1 MTRFADA
8 LPWAETPERQNPF
21 VFVVGCP
28 RSGTT
33 LLQRMLDNHP
43 ELAVAHDSHFIPL
56 AIKNESVDVDPPLT
70 PELVTWV
77 TTYRRF
83 HRLKLSE
90 GEVAEAA
97 SRSATYSEFVGALYA
112 AYARAHGKRLAGEK
126 TPDYVR
132 HVPRLHALFPSAR
145 FIHIIRDGRD
155 VALSVRD
162 WAHDGKGPSRRDLWD
177 EEPVAVCALWWRQF
191 VSTGRRDGA
200 PLGRSG
206 YREVLYERLVEA
218 PAATL
223 TELAEFLGLPD
234 SPAMAAYHVGKT
246 HQRSGHSSKSAWLPP
261 TSGLRDWRSSMPP
274 RDRVLFELLAG
285 EQLSALGYELSGDPV
300 TEELAQVADR
310 CRMWW
315 ETRARRHR
323 PTEAGRG

>member
-1 MTRFADA
+1 MTRVADV

-56 AIKNESVDVDPPLT
+56 AIKNESVGVDPQLT

-83 HRLKLSE
+83 HRLQLSE
-90 GEVAEAA
+90 GDVAEAA

-132 HVPRLHALFPSAR
+132 YLPQLHALFPTAR

-162 WAHDGKGPSRRDLWD
+162 WTQGGKGPSRRAMWD
-177 EEPVAVCALWWRQF
+177 EEPVAVCALWWRRF
-191 VSTGRRDGA
+191 VSTGFRDGA
-200 PLGRSG
+200 PLGCSA

-218 PAATL
+218 PEATL
-223 TELAEFLGLPD
+223 TRAGRVPLPSRFAGD
-234 SPAMAAYHVGKT
+234 GGVSRG
-246 HQRSGHSSKSAWLPP
+246 QDPP
-261 TSGLRDWRSSMPP
+261 TIRPFLEERLAASHVRSP
-274 RDRVLFELLAG
+274 RLAFG
-285 EQLSALGYELSGDPV
+285 DGAERPSPVRASRRRRALSA
-300 TEELAQVADR
+300 R
-310 CRMWW
+310 I
-315 ETRARRHR
+315 
-323 PTEAGRG
+323 

>member
-1 MTRFADA
+1 MTRVADV

-56 AIKNESVDVDPPLT
+56 AIKNESVGVDPQLT

-77 TTYRRF
+77 TSYRRF
-83 HRLKLSE
+83 HRLQLSE
-90 GEVAEAA
+90 GDVAEAA
-97 SRSATYSEFVGALYA
+97 SRSTTYSEFVGALYT

-132 HVPRLHALFPSAR
+132 YLPQLHALFPSAR

-162 WAHDGKGPSRRDLWD
+162 WAQGGKGPSRRALWD
-177 EEPVAVCALWWRQF
+177 EEPIAVCALWWSRF
-191 VSTGRRDGA
+191 VSTGFRDGA
-200 PLGRSG
+200 PLGRSA

-218 PAATL
+218 PVATL
-223 TELAEFLGLPD
+223 TELAEFLCLPD

-246 HQRSGHSSKSAWLPP
+246 HQRSGRSSKSAWLPP
-261 TSGLRDWRSSMPP
+261 TSGLRDWRSAMAP
-274 RDRVLFELLAG
+274 RDRALFELLAG

-310 CRMWW
+310 CRTWW
-315 ETRARRHR
+315 ETRALRHR
-323 PTEAGRG
+323 PEVGRG

>member
-1 MTRFADA
+1 MTRVADV

-56 AIKNESVDVDPPLT
+56 AIKNESVGVDPQLT

-83 HRLKLSE
+83 HRLQLSE
-90 GEVAEAA
+90 GDVAEAA
-97 SRSATYSEFVGALYA
+97 SCSATYSEFVGALYA

-132 HVPRLHALFPSAR
+132 HLPQLHALFPSAR

-162 WAHDGKGPSRRDLWD
+162 WAQGGKGPSRRAMWD
-177 EEPVAVCALWWRQF
+177 EEPVAVSALWWRRF
-191 VSTGRRDGA
+191 VSTGFRDGA
-200 PLGRSG
+200 PLGCSA

-218 PAATL
+218 PVATL
-223 TELAEFLGLPD
+223 TELAEFLCLPD

-246 HQRSGHSSKSAWLPP
+246 HQRSGRSSKSAWLPP
-261 TSGLRDWRSSMPP
+261 TSGLRDWRSAMAP
-274 RDRVLFELLAG
+274 RDRALFELLAG
-285 EQLSALGYELSGDPV
+285 EELSALGYELSGDPV

-310 CRMWW
+310 CRTWW
-315 ETRARRHR
+315 EARALRHR
-323 PTEAGRG
+323 PEDGRG